1 MWGSMD
7 VLFFDASEAP
17 SSRVPRSI
25 ASQVDD
31 GRSQPTK
38 AVVYPTYDDPLE
50 LVGRTDR
57 TVNNHGMI
65 SSTRH
70 PTLLSI
76 PLADPTLYRCVAA
89 VSLATD
95 RTNND
100 WLCH

>member
-1 MWGSMD
+1 MD
-7 VLFFDASEAP
+7 VLFFDAFKAP
-17 SSRVPRSI
+17 SSRVPRSM

-38 AVVYPTYDDPLE
+38 AVVYPTYDDPFE
-50 LVGRTDR
+50 LIGLTGRI
-57 TVNNHGMI
+57 VNNHGRI

-76 PLADPTLYRCVAA
+76 SLADPTLYRCVAP

>member
-1 MWGSMD
+1 MD
-7 VLFFDASEAP
+7 VLFLDASEAP
-17 SSRVPRSI
+17 SSRAPRSV

-38 AVVYPTYDDPLE
+38 AVVYPTYDDPFE
-50 LVGRTDR
+50 LVGDTNRI
-57 TVNNHGMI
+57 VNNHGMI

-76 PLADPTLYRCVAA
+76 LLADRTLYRCVAA
-89 VSLATD
+89 VFLATD